1 MHPSI
6 RREALSRFL
15 RTPLARIARR
25 VGFGL
30 ALLCSSPTF
39 ETSLRAQQAVGGDH
53 LADVLATL
61 ETEIAA
67 QHPALRA
74 LRARLASVR
83 AQAEATGRLGPA
95 TLSTGLSEAPA
106 SALDQGNLRL
116 ALGREV
122 GSAAR
127 RQAERARADV
137 EIQEM
142 EALLEAARRALAP
155 TLLRALVQSVGTG
168 RIVER
173 LNAEDALLA
182 DAEQG
187 LLSRLAVGEARFV
200 DVLRVR
206 TERLRVQ
213 TERAELQAV
222 SAASQVALRSLVADT
237 ESGGAERLARVDSLL
252 AHTPLTDW
260 RTRLPS
266 AADASALAPTALDVR
281 LADIALSRA
290 ELSRTLGLA
299 ARRTRAEAYLG
310 VERVGQATGGPALGP
325 SAGITVTLPRTA
337 RAANERAALS
347 EQLEIDASVQ
357 TRRAITAAADARLA
371 AARAH
376 YVAAL
381 RRIDTFDSALLLG
394 AREERDG
401 ALAAYRAQQLSLLE
415 LLDFERAL
423 ARAEIAALAALIN
436 AADAYASLR
445 QGGGDAADALVSF
458 AMNSFTLTER

>member
-1 MHPSI
+1 M
-6 RREALSRFL
+6 
-15 RTPLARIARR
+15 
-25 VGFGL
+25 
-30 ALLCSSPTF
+30 
-39 ETSLRAQQAVGGDH
+39 
-53 LADVLATL
+53 LATL

-116 ALGREV
+116 ELGREV

-237 ESGGAERLARVDSLL
+237 ESGGAERLA
-252 AHTPLTDW
+252 AW
-260 RTRLPS
+260 TRC
-266 AADASALAPTALDVR
+266 
-281 LADIALSRA
+281 SRIRR
-290 ELSRTLGLA
+290 SRTGA
-299 ARRTRAEAYLG
+299 RACQARRTRARSRPPRLMS
-310 VERVGQATGGPALGP
+310 VLRTSRSRALNSHGHWV
-325 SAGITVTLPRTA
+325 SLRGA
-337 RAANERAALS
+337 RARRHTSAWS
-347 EQLEIDASVQ
+347 E
-357 TRRAITAAADARLA
+357 
-371 AARAH
+371 
-376 YVAAL
+376 
-381 RRIDTFDSALLLG
+381 
-394 AREERDG
+394 
-401 ALAAYRAQQLSLLE
+401 
-415 LLDFERAL
+415 
-423 ARAEIAALAALIN
+423 
-436 AADAYASLR
+436 
-445 QGGGDAADALVSF
+445 
-458 AMNSFTLTER
+458 